1 MGDVC
6 PDCGEEFD
14 SAVARAGHQAA
25 CDGTPPEEERE
36 KLRQLYWGEELSQR
50 QIADHLGM
58 SNSKLLYKFRK
69 HDIETR
75 SVGEGKRLQHK
86 TGVSISEVRGRF
98 RLEFREFGEHIQIPL
113 ARAIAMSE
121 WSLDELDGRDVHHKN
136 GCPLDDRVENLSVL
150 GTGEHAKI
158 HSALPEHDP
167 ETMSEW
173 GKENYKD
180 RDRDEMGRF
189 V

>member
-1 MGDVC
+1 MYWD
-6 PDCGEEFD
+6 EEM
-14 SAVARAGHQAA
+14 
-25 CDGTPPEEERE
+25 
-36 KLRQLYWGEELSQR
+36 SQR
-50 QIADHLGM
+50 QIADHLDM
-58 SNSKLLYKFRK
+58 LYSKLHYKFRK

-75 SVGEGKRLQHK
+75 SSGEGKRLQHK
-86 TGVSISEVRGRF
+86 TDVSVSEVRGRF

-121 WSLDELDGRDVHHKN
+121 WSLDELEGHDVHHKN
-136 GCPLDDRVENLSVL
+136 RCSLDDRIENLSVL
-150 GTGEHAKI
+150 DHGEHSKE

-167 ETMSEW
+167 EAVSEW
-173 GKENYKD
+173 MKDAVED